1 MFPPVPSMFDLLC
14 SVPITQKVRIHSA
27 ILREMLQAVARLLH
41 RVPISEIVLGDIAIY
56 TARVLHVWSILVSF
70 E

>member
-1 MFPPVPSMFDLLC
+1 M
-14 SVPITQKVRIHSA
+14 HSA
-27 ILREMLQAVARLLH
+27 IFREMLQAVARLH
-41 RVPISEIVLGDIAIY
+41 RVSISEIVLGDIVIY

>member
-1 MFPPVPSMFDLLC
+1 MFPRVPSMFDLLC
-14 SVPITQKVRIHSA
+14 SVPITQKARIHSA
-27 ILREMLQAVARLLH
+27 ILREMLQAVARLH